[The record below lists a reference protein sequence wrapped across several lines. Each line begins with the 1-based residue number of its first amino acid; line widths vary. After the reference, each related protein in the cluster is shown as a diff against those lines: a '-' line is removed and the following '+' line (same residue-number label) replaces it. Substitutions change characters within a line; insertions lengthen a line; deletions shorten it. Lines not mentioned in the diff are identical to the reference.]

1 MSADPPPDPSVR
13 PVAGQLPAVAWPPAV
28 GTPSPVEERPRP
40 RRRWRWLLVA
50 AVTAWSV
57 LLVGLAVGSVRHDTP
72 TVREQHDIAEAR
84 PVVDR
89 AAIDLTAAVG
99 DAGVL
104 VVGAEEI
111 RESCRIT
118 PVRPG
123 AELTRLLT
131 AYTAADSGPEL
142 VDRVARQLPASYAAR
157 ARHGGA
163 AGGSR
168 FGADAGDFVVVR
180 GELTAPGVV
189 EFRITTGCRPTS
201 GQFQSAAADPRPGT
215 TPGVRARSAA
225 EVLAFTFQTAEVRA
239 ESSVE
244 LACPNG
250 ELLRSQVVTAATTA
264 ESDEWA
270 AEAFTLPHSTVVSER
285 SPLFVHRYGTQGSV
299 VRVDGDSLW
308 IASTVFGC

>member
-1 MSADPPPDPSVR
+1 M
-13 PVAGQLPAVAWPPAV
+13 AGQPPAVAWPPVVA
-28 GTPSPVEERPRP
+28 TPSPADDQPRP
-40 RRRWRWLLVA
+40 RRRSRWLLVA
-50 AVTAWSV
+50 VATAWSV

-99 DAGVL
+99 DAGVM

-118 PVRPG
+118 PMRPG

-142 VDRVARQLPASYAAR
+142 LDRVARQLPASYTAR

-201 GQFQSAAADPRPGT
+201 DRVQTAAADPRPGT
-215 TPGVRARSAA
+215 TPGSRARSAA
-225 EVLAFTFQTAEVRA
+225 EVLAFTFRAADVRA

-244 LACPNG
+244 LPCPNG
-250 ELLRSQVVTAATTA
+250 EHLRSQVVTATNTA

-270 AEAFTLPHSTVVSER
+270 AESFTLPQSTVVSEQ
-285 SPLFVHRYGTQGSV
+285 SPLFVHRDGTQGSV
-299 VRVDGDSLW
+299 VRVDGDRLW